1 MLIVFL
7 NKFKDVKEARK
18 ITVLF
23 ILFSTD
29 IVGSLYCKICSK
41 TYRVLLKSKIHCV
54 AHGKSLLSNN

>member
-1 MLIVFL
+1 MFGNFL

-29 IVGSLYCKICSK
+29 I
-41 TYRVLLKSKIHCV
+41 
-54 AHGKSLLSNN
+54 